1 MKKFYSIFLT
11 ALIAASLA
19 GCGETPENSGDTSTN
34 SSSTNSIVDSDLS
47 AANNSSVISDNTIL
61 EDDVEAV
68 RKSYPEDRPVIDTK
82 IIDLDFD
89 GEDELLVLTTQANPK
104 VLELWEKTGGK
115 MELACSFGAGKLN
128 WIDKIALTQG
138 KIDGEKAY
146 LFSFSM
152 SGENSMT
159 ADEVLS
165 VVKKTAD
172 GYEVEHLLSRGKIDY
187 TGIPEPFTKEFYR
200 KGWNKSDI
208 GMDKDY
214 GDITKEEYERLYKE
228 YTGED

>member
-1 MKKFYSIFLT
+1 MKKFYSIILT

-19 GCGETPENSGDTSTN
+19 GCSNSQENSGDTSTDPA
-34 SSSTNSIVDSDLS
+34 IP
-47 AANNSSVISDNTIL
+47 ISDPDTPATNQPVVS
-61 EDDVEAV
+61 DDTVSENDV
-68 RKSYPEDRPVIDTK
+68 KTVIDSYPEDRPVRDAQL
-82 IIDLDFD
+82 IDLDFD
-89 GEDELLVLTTQANPK
+89 GEEELLVLAAWANPN
-104 VLELWEKTGGK
+104 VFEVWEKNSGK
-115 MELACSFGAGKLN
+115 MELACRFGAGKLN

-138 KIDGEKAY
+138 EIDGEKVY

-165 VVKKTAD
+165 AVKKTAD
-172 GYEVEHLLSRGKIDY
+172 GYEVEHLLSRGRIDY

-200 KGWNKSDI
+200 KGWNRGDI

-214 GDITKEEYERLYKE
+214 GDITKEEYDKLYKE
-228 YTGED
+228 YTGEA

>member
-1 MKKFYSIFLT
+1 MKKFYSIILT

-19 GCGETPENSGDTSTN
+19 GCSNSQGNSGDTSTDPA
-34 SSSTNSIVDSDLS
+34 IP
-47 AANNSSVISDNTIL
+47 ISDPDTPATNQPVVS
-61 EDDVEAV
+61 DDTVSENDV
-68 RKSYPEDRPVIDTK
+68 KTVIDSYPEDRPVRDAQL
-82 IIDLDFD
+82 IDLDFD
-89 GEDELLVLTTQANPK
+89 GEEELLVLAAWANPN
-104 VLELWEKTGGK
+104 VFEVWEKNSGK
-115 MELACSFGAGKLN
+115 MELACRFGAGKLN

-138 KIDGEKAY
+138 EIDGEKVY

-165 VVKKTAD
+165 AVKKTAD
-172 GYEVEHLLSRGKIDY
+172 GYEVEHLLSRGRIDY

-200 KGWNKSDI
+200 KGWNRGDI

-214 GDITKEEYERLYKE
+214 GDITKEEYDKLYKE
-228 YTGED
+228 YTGEA